1 VRYEYTPAEKRP
13 IALAKNTKKAVMG
26 GMFEGIDADIYIYKP
41 NDYDGLPSAVLPEKG
56 EKFLYLPPFLSG
68 EEIGKIEK
76 YISPFDGIY
85 CDGSYGIPLAEK
97 WGKKLFAGTGF
108 NLSNTY
114 DIIPEFTYY
123 AISKELDFAEQ
134 QILSAKNA
142 FVLTAGSLKL
152 MDLIYCPFG
161 KKCSACEKRW
171 RYALTDEGGRS
182 FTVRR
187 YRIGGRCRFELYNC
201 ASLLS
206 PQDFAGAIID
216 LSDLSA
222 LPMPALKAVVDGY
235 ENQEKTKELLGAVT
249 AGHSKKSVL

>member
-1 VRYEYTPAEKRP
+1 
-13 IALAKNTKKAVMG
+13 
-26 GMFEGIDADIYIYKP
+26 
-41 NDYDGLPSAVLPEKG
+41 VLPEKG
-56 EKFLYLPPFLSG
+56 EKYLYLPPFLSG
-68 EEIGKIEK
+68 GEIETIEK
-76 YISPFDGIY
+76 YILPFDGIY
-85 CDGSYGIPLAEK
+85 CDGSYGIPLVKK

-114 DIIPEFTYY
+114 DILPEFDYY
-123 AISKELDFAEQ
+123 VLSKELDFAEQ
-134 QILSAKNA
+134 QELAAKNA

-161 KKCSACEKRW
+161 KKCAACEKRNK
-171 RYALTDEGGRS
+171 YALTDEGGRS

-201 ASLLS
+201 ASLLA
-206 PQDFAGAIID
+206 PQDLAGALID
-216 LSDLSA
+216 LSDLSD
-222 LPMPALKAVVDGY
+222 LPMPELKAIVKGY